1 MTWTAFKLAAKKV
14 WVWTKNYWHIPAL
27 LIYTLVMWIMFRRDS
42 AVILQVLNNARNS
55 YESQI
60 KVLSDTHEK
69 EIQKRDEILKRYQET
84 IEKLEED
91 RKRKNEELLN
101 KEKKLVKEL
110 AEKYH
115 SDPEAYA
122 REIADKFGFE
132 YVESK

>member
-42 AVILQVLNNARNS
+42 AVILQVLNNARDS

-69 EIQKRDEILKRYQET
+69 EIQKRDEILKKYHDVLLN
-84 IEKLEED
+84 IEEEY
-91 RKRKNEELLN
+91 KKNEEILN
-101 KEKKLVKEL
+101 NEKKDRIKEIV
-110 AEKYH
+110 EKYH
-115 SDPEAYA
+115 DDSDELSKKLAE
-122 REIADKFGFE
+122 RFGVT
-132 YVESK
+132 YVPK

>member
-42 AVILQVLNNARNS
+42 AVILQVLNNARDS

-69 EIQKRDEILKRYQET
+69 EIQKRDEILKKYHDVLLN
-84 IEKLEED
+84 IEEEY
-91 RKRKNEELLN
+91 KKNEETLN
-101 KEKKLVKEL
+101 NEKKDRIKEIV
-110 AEKYH
+110 EKYH
-115 SDPEAYA
+115 DDSDELSKKLAE
-122 REIADKFGFE
+122 RFGVT
-132 YVESK
+132 YVPK